1 MALHQADFSIT
12 TDSFGYGEDD
22 LRLRPVSATRAY
34 KLVGV
39 TFETDD
45 GAGNP
50 TLTIRELD
58 EDEDDSGVAIYTDG
72 DQLFFTTTPYGSGS
86 DHQMRSPTILQ
97 PRTEAYEEQGD
108 WISAADAGD
117 ILSTA
122 RYIRVEVTDGGASK
136 TYTGTVFY
144 ETAGDYRF

>member
-12 TDSFGYGEDD
+12 TDAFGYGEDD
-22 LRLRPVSATRAY
+22 LRLRPVSSSRAFR
-34 KLVGV
+34 LVGI

-50 TLTIRELD
+50 SLTLRELD
-58 EDEDDSGVAIYTDG
+58 EDSSSGTTVYTDG
-72 DQLFFTTTPYGSGS
+72 AQLFFTTTPYGSPS
-86 DHQMRSPTILQ
+86 DHQNQTPTIIQ
-97 PRTEAYEEQGD
+97 PRTEAYEEVGD
-108 WISAADAGD
+108 WISAADAAD
-117 ILSTA
+117 IISSS
-122 RYIRVEVTDGGASK
+122 RYIRVEVNDGGSSK

>member
-12 TDSFGYGEDD
+12 TNAFGYGEDD
-22 LRLRPVSATRAY
+22 LRLRPVSATRAF
-34 KLVGV
+34 KLAGV

-50 TLTIRELD
+50 ALCIRELD
-58 EDEDDSGVAIYTDG
+58 EDEDTDGTTIYTDG
-72 DQLFFTTTPYGSGS
+72 DQLFFITTPYGSGS
-86 DHQMRSPTILQ
+86 DHQMRSPTFIL
-97 PRTEAYEEQGD
+97 PRTEAYEEDGT

-117 ILSTA
+117 IISSS
-122 RYIRVEVTDGGASK
+122 RFIRVEVTDGGSSK